1 MSDTRETIMTV
12 ARGMAQAHGYGG
24 LSFREL
30 ASAIGIKSASIHYHF
45 PTKGDLGAAL
55 ARRYSEDAQAGL
67 DAILADNPDPAAA
80 LRRYADVFRVALANG
95 NRMCLCGIMA
105 AEYDDL
111 PEAVRAEVKAFA
123 DVNVG
128 WLAKVLARG
137 ETAANPAAIDRRAL
151 AIFAAI
157 SGAQLVARSRGD
169 IAVFDVIVE
178 SYRAAG
184 LIPG

>member
-1 MSDTRETIMTV
+1 MLDTRETILTH
-12 ARGMAQAHGYGG
+12 ARVTAQAHGYGG

-30 ASAIGIKSASIHYHF
+30 AKAVGVKSASIHYHF

-55 ARRYSEDAQAGL
+55 ARRYSEEAQAGL
-67 DAILADNPDPAAA
+67 DVLLVENPDPAVC
-80 LRRYADVFRVALANG
+80 LRRYAAIFRRALEND
-95 NRMCLCGIMA
+95 NRMCLCGFMA

-111 PEAVRAEVKAFA
+111 PEAVKREVLAFT
-123 DVNVG
+123 DLNVA

-137 ETAANPAAIDRRAL
+137 ETSANPGGIERRAL

-157 SGAQLVARSRGD
+157 GGAQLIARGRGD
-169 IAVFDVIVE
+169 ISVYDAIIE

-184 LIPG
+184 FIPS